1 MPQQY
6 KNENSN
12 RNGRAAAKLIKAGKI
27 LGIILLCM
35 VAFIIV
41 SFGIIIYK
49 GMHPAKSQTTTN
61 QVSGDNST
69 VISTDSPS
77 EEVSSEYIDTTVYNE
92 FQIYA
97 ANSFGLPIS
106 LSDSDY
112 ASILDSLSGQ
122 GSEFRMSEYYALD
135 QALSMYH
142 NTVVDKSIETTLLT
156 NGMLDADKLIQT
168 VNRNNNEV
176 MPNNKNTLNA
186 FYTKLDDSDIALICE
201 EICKVVNATSDEFD
215 INQIA
220 NTLENLTIFQKT
232 GMMSNAAITT
242 ELAFVYNPIM
252 TENYGTMLKI
262 RGHSEEYAWE
272 RVIDHEIMHLIQYSA
287 SDNNKDNGI
296 EIGISRMY
304 NIPYAEKV
312 IPVDSL
318 YCPWLQEAGAELGM
332 SDYLGIK
339 PGTYEKKIAYVTSYN
354 LSRFYENDIR
364 ENALEKVC
372 FEHTLEHAFAALGLE
387 IESEQLDFLNF
398 MYSIEITQSDPED
411 FWEYYES
418 RTGKTLTE
426 DEKLGIRMDI
436 RTDAVK
442 YLTKNFFLNLT
453 TAIHEVTVT
462 DLDTAFYLL
471 RLWELDTFNHMNYTQ
486 ESSLEHAKDF
496 ISWYNQMQT
505 AILSAIAESSNLDS
519 EQVQTM
525 YSEYCLQLEAD
536 KKDNCDLNNLTAY
549 MQDYILGAKKSYR
562 SFNYSRIY
570 DVAKWL
576 EPILREGE

>member
-12 RNGRAAAKLIKAGKI
+12 RNGRAAAKLKKAGKI
-27 LGIILLCM
+27 LGITFLCII
-35 VAFIIV
+35 AFIVV
-41 SFGIIIYK
+41 SFGIMIYK
-49 GMHPAKSQTTTN
+49 GMHPAKSPTTTN
-61 QVSGDNST
+61 QISVDNPT
-69 VISTDSPS
+69 AISTDSSS
-77 EEVSSEYIDTTVYNE
+77 EEVSNEYIDTPVYNE

-97 ANSFGLPIS
+97 ANSSGLPIA
-106 LSDSDY
+106 LSDSDN
-112 ASILDSLSGQ
+112 ASIMESLSGEE
-122 GSEFRMSEYYALD
+122 SEFRMSEYYALD
-135 QALSMYH
+135 QAFNMYH
-142 NTVVDKSIETTLLT
+142 NNAVDKSTETTLLT
-156 NGMLDADKLIQT
+156 NGLLDADKLIQA

-176 MPNNKNTLNA
+176 MPNNKNILNA

-201 EICKVVNATSDEFD
+201 EICKVVNGTSDEFY

-220 NTLENLTIFQKT
+220 NTLENLTIFQQT

-252 TENYGTMLKI
+252 TENYGTMLRIK
-262 RGHSEEYAWE
+262 GHSEEYAWE

-304 NIPYAEKV
+304 NIPYAEKG
-312 IPVDSL
+312 IQVDSL
-318 YCPWLQEAGAELGM
+318 YCPWLQEAAAELGM
-332 SDYLGIK
+332 ANYLDIE
-339 PGTYEKKIAYVTSYN
+339 PGTYEKKISYVTSYN
-354 LSRFYENDIR
+354 LSRFYENCSG
-364 ENALEKVC
+364 ENALEKVG
-372 FEHTLEHAFAALGLE
+372 FKHTLEEAFAALGLE
-387 IESEQLDFLNF
+387 SEGEQWDFLNF

-418 RTGKTLTE
+418 QTGKTLTDE
-426 DEKLGIRMDI
+426 EKLAIRLDI

-442 YLTKNFFLNLT
+442 YMTENFFVNLT
-453 TAIHEVTVT
+453 TAIHEGAIA
-462 DLDTAFYLL
+462 DLDTAFYLM
-471 RLWELDTFNHMNYTQ
+471 RLWELDTFNHLNYTE
-486 ESSLEHAKDF
+486 ESSVEHATDF
-496 ISWYNQMQT
+496 IIWYNQTQT

-525 YSEYCLQLEAD
+525 YSEYCLQIEAD
-536 KKDNCDLNNLTAY
+536 KKENCDLSGLNAY
-549 MQDYILGAKKSYR
+549 MQEYILDTKNSYR
-562 SFNYSRIY
+562 SSNYSRIY

>member
-1 MPQQY
+1 MQQQY
-6 KNENSN
+6 TNENNN
-12 RNGRAAAKLIKAGKI
+12 RNGRAAAKVKKAGKI
-27 LGIILLCM
+27 LGITCLCM
-35 VAFIIV
+35 VAFIVV
-41 SFGIIIYK
+41 SFGVIIYK
-49 GMHPAKSQTTTN
+49 GMYPAKGPTYGHTTADSTEVN
-61 QVSGDNST
+61 NTETSFDETESG
-69 VISTDSPS
+69 
-77 EEVSSEYIDTTVYNE
+77 YIDVPTYNE
-92 FQIYA
+92 FQLYA
-97 ANSFGLPIS
+97 ANSAELPIA
-106 LSDSDY
+106 LSNNAY
-112 ASILDSLSGQ
+112 ASLLESLSGQ
-122 GSEFRMSEYYALD
+122 GSEFRMSEYFALD
-135 QALSMYH
+135 QTLNMYH
-142 NTVVDKSIETTLLT
+142 NTAVDKSTETTLLT
-156 NGMLDADKLIQT
+156 NGLLDADKLIQT

-252 TENYGTMLKI
+252 TENYGTMLRIK
-262 RGHSEEYAWE
+262 GHSEEYAWE

-287 SDNNKDNGI
+287 SDNNKNNGI

-304 NIPYAEKV
+304 NIPYAEKG

-318 YCPWLQEAGAELGM
+318 YCPWLQEAAAELGM
-332 SDYLGIK
+332 ANYLDIE
-339 PGTYEKKIAYVTSYN
+339 PGTYEKKISYVTSYN
-354 LSRFYENDIR
+354 LSRFYENSSA
-364 ENALEKVC
+364 ENALEKVG
-372 FEHTLEHAFAALGLE
+372 FKHTLEEAFAALGLE
-387 IESEQLDFLNF
+387 TESKQLEFLNF

-418 RTGKTLTE
+418 QTGKALT
-426 DEKLGIRMDI
+426 DDAKFGIRMDI

-442 YLTKNFFLNLT
+442 YMTENFFANLI
-453 TAIHEVTVT
+453 TAIHEGAIA
-462 DLDTAFYLL
+462 DLDTAFYLM
-471 RLWELDTFNHMNYTQ
+471 RLWELDTFNHLNYTE
-486 ESSLEHAKDF
+486 ESSVEHATDF
-496 ISWYNQMQT
+496 IIWYNQTQT

-525 YSEYCLQLEAD
+525 YSEYRLQLDSD
-536 KKDNCDLNNLTAY
+536 KKDNCDLRGLNAY
-549 MQDYILGAKKSYR
+549 MQDYILDTKNSYR
-562 SFNYSRIY
+562 SSNYSRIY

>member
-12 RNGRAAAKLIKAGKI
+12 RNGQAAAKLKKAGKI
-27 LGIILLCM
+27 LGITCLCM
-35 VAFIIV
+35 VAFIVV
-41 SFGIIIYK
+41 SFGVIIYK
-49 GMHPAKSQTTTN
+49 GMHPVKSPTSGQTTADSTEVN
-61 QVSGDNST
+61 NTETSFDEAESG
-69 VISTDSPS
+69 
-77 EEVSSEYIDTTVYNE
+77 YIDVPTYNE
-92 FQIYA
+92 FQLYA
-97 ANSFGLPIS
+97 ANSTELPVA
-106 LSDSDY
+106 LSDSAY
-112 ASILDSLSGQ
+112 TSLLESLSGQ

-135 QALSMYH
+135 QALNMYH
-142 NTVVDKSIETTLLT
+142 NTAVDKSTETTLLT
-156 NGMLDADKLIQT
+156 NGLLNADKLIQT

-201 EICKVVNATSDEFD
+201 KICKVVNATTDEFD

-262 RGHSEEYAWE
+262 KGHSEEYAWE

-287 SDNNKDNGI
+287 SDNNKDNGL

-304 NIPYAEKV
+304 NIPYAEKE

-318 YCPWLQEAGAELGM
+318 YCPWLQEADAELGM
-332 SDYLGIK
+332 ASYLGIE

-354 LSRFYENDIR
+354 LSRFYENNSGK
-364 ENALEKVC
+364 NALEKIG
-372 FEHTLEHAFAALGLE
+372 FMHTLEDAFAALGLKS
-387 IESEQLDFLNF
+387 ESEQLDFLNF

-418 RTGKTLTE
+418 QAGKALTD

-442 YLTKNFFLNLT
+442 YLTKNFFVNLI
-453 TAIHEVTVT
+453 TAIHGGAVD

-471 RLWELDTFNHMNYTQ
+471 RLWELDAFNHLNYTQ
-486 ESSLEHAKDF
+486 ESSLEHTKDF
-496 ISWYNQMQT
+496 IIWYNQMQT
-505 AILSAIAESSNLDS
+505 AILSAIAESSNLDF

-536 KKDNCDLNNLTAY
+536 KKDNCDLSNLTAY

-562 SFNYSRIY
+562 SSNYSRIC
-570 DVAKWL
+570 DVVRWL
-576 EPILREGE
+576 AS